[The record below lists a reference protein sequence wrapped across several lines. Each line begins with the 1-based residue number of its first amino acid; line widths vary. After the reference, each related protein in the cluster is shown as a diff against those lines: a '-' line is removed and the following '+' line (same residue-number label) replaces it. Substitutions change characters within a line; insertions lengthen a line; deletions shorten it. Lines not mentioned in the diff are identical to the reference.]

1 MAKKLNYKL
10 EPRLTENNSPL
21 AVNNSPLAEENNP
34 LQGVG
39 TERLQQ
45 GQDSQSEVKG
55 TPEPSGYDR
64 ILQAMYPAESAEERA
79 RREKRQARERLF
91 AGIGDAV
98 SAISNMYAATQGVP
112 STYNPQ
118 TTMSASVQ
126 RRHDRINAERDKDR
140 LAWNNA
146 ALSRDRLDLNRQREE
161 RMRQQ
166 ANAMAMKNEWQRDYN
181 MGMLDVKRAQVE
193 NQKAYNEGMISH
205 RDFQDT
211 MAWLNAL
218 SRWQK
223 NQGSTKVTTRSGGTT
238 IETVTPNEYI
248 GRPSAQSDKVVYITE
263 GSQQNPPAGQS
274 AGQSAGRS
282 ARSANGTNSR
292 ARSNSGNSGRSGS
305 ARNSGNSS
313 NGTTKKERPY

>member
-10 EPRLTENNSPL
+10 EPQLTVNESPL
-21 AVNNSPLAEENNP
+21 AVNESPLAEENNP

-45 GQDSQSEVKG
+45 EQDSQPEVKG
-55 TPEPSGYDR
+55 KPEPSGYDR
-64 ILQAMYPAESAEERA
+64 ILQAMYPVESAEERA

-161 RMRQQ
+161 RLRSQLE
-166 ANAMAMKNEWQRDYN
+166 ANAMKSNWQREIAE
-181 MGMLDVKRAQVE
+181 GKLDVAKMNAE
-193 NQKAYNEGMISH
+193 TKKAYTEGRISH
-205 RDFQDT
+205 QEFLDLMT
-211 MAWLNAL
+211 WVKA
-218 SRWQK
+218 
-223 NQGSTKVTTRSGGTT
+223 QGTTKVTRSPKGTSITKTTPNVWTPSPDGDRAPVQSAVPSSKDADSIGDIDGIDAFDGIGNSGRSGSVRNSG
-238 IETVTPNEYI
+238 
-248 GRPSAQSDKVVYITE
+248 
-263 GSQQNPPAGQS
+263 
-274 AGQSAGRS
+274 
-282 ARSANGTNSR
+282 RSANGTNSR
-292 ARSNSGNSGRSGS
+292 T
-305 ARNSGNSS
+305 SS
-313 NGTTKKERPY
+313 NKKPNPYGTTKKKKPY